1 VRVGEH
7 RLATNDLQ
15 GRTFLVTGANSGIGR
30 ALTEALAA
38 QGGRVVLAARSEE
51 RTKPVLDEIR
61 GRHPASDPQFLQ
73 MDLSDLSSVRRA
85 AERFLTSGQPVD
97 VLVNNAGIAGTHAL
111 SKDGFDVTY
120 ATNHIGPF
128 VLTNLLLPRLR
139 ESSQGRIVNVASV
152 GHMTVK
158 RMDWSGLERRTTPKR
173 SGFPDYAV
181 TKLMNVLHAKELARR
196 LTGSRVTTYALHP
209 GAIASNIWRAIPRP
223 VQWVM
228 KLFMLSNEEGA
239 QTPLYCA
246 TAPELATMTGRY
258 YDKCREVPPN
268 PLAESEALARELWTR
283 TEAAV
288 AAAS

>member
-1 VRVGEH
+1 
-7 RLATNDLQ
+7 LTATD
-15 GRTFLVTGANSGIGR
+15 RTFLVTGANSGIGR
-30 ALTEALAA
+30 AMAEALAD

-51 RTKPVLDEIR
+51 RTRPVLDTIR

-73 MDLSDLSSVRRA
+73 IDLSDLASVRRA
-85 AERFLTSGQPVD
+85 AERYLASGHPID
-97 VLVNNAGIAGTHAL
+97 VLVNNAGIAGTRSL

-139 ESSQGRIVNVASV
+139 ESPQGRIVNVASV
-152 GHMTVK
+152 AHMTVK
-158 RMDWSGLERRTTPKR
+158 RMDWSGLERRTTPVR
-173 SGFPDYAV
+173 SGFPAYAV

-196 LTGSRVTTYALHP
+196 LGGSRVTTYALHP
-209 GAIASNIWRAIPRP
+209 GAVASNIWRAIPRL

-239 QTPLYCA
+239 RTPLYCA
-246 TAPELATMTGRY
+246 TAPDLTTVTGRY
-258 YDKCREVPPN
+258 YDRCREVPPN
-268 PLAESEALARELWTR
+268 PLAESSALAEELWER
-283 TEAAV
+283 TETAV